1 MHQEFSE
8 HYLLLINLYE
18 INLDSSG
25 LCTERQ
31 RAEGW
36 EKSVWPRP
44 TFRNS
49 QGQEDFAHQWSRW
62 RVNIKERGGKMPLSS
77 VISSDPDA
85 KKKKVPGKRNFPQGK
100 RNHVFSV
107 LRTSLQ
113 APTVPKR
120 EKKKK
125 KKRQWCHHP
134 PAWSNVLRGT
144 HTALPAAK
152 TSQKKGKK
160 KDDIITCPGLWPQHC
175 VSHLREPTLLFWTT
189 PTASVIEKEAGRI
202 GVTDGI
208 EIRLSHNAYC
218 EGTFVAR
225 GEIISKKSQAAG
237 RGSTWQR
244 KERTDFKEG
253 FKLEPT
259 DRKKKK

>member
-1 MHQEFSE
+1 MQKKKSPWKEKLSPGE
-8 HYLLLINLYE
+8 
-18 INLDSSG
+18 
-25 LCTERQ
+25 
-31 RAEGW
+31 
-36 EKSVWPRP
+36 EKSCVLSAENI
-44 TFRNS
+44 TASTYCS
-49 QGQEDFAHQWSRW
+49 QEG
-62 RVNIKERGGKMPLSS
+62 
-77 VISSDPDA
+77 
-85 KKKKVPGKRNFPQGK
+85 
-100 RNHVFSV
+100 
-107 LRTSLQ
+107 
-113 APTVPKR
+113 
-120 EKKKK
+120 KKKK

-189 PTASVIEKEAGRI
+189 PTASVTEKEAGRI

-259 DRKKKK
+259 DRIKKIEWELVEKNKRWRTGSWEEGRCSTGETAHSLRCRGVILKLWTRKGQNLGYDPNYY

>member
-1 MHQEFSE
+1 
-8 HYLLLINLYE
+8 
-18 INLDSSG
+18 
-25 LCTERQ
+25 
-31 RAEGW
+31 
-36 EKSVWPRP
+36 
-44 TFRNS
+44 
-49 QGQEDFAHQWSRW
+49 
-62 RVNIKERGGKMPLSS
+62 MPLSS

-85 KKKKVPGKRNFPQGK
+85 KKKKKVPGKRNFPQGK

-189 PTASVIEKEAGRI
+189 PTASVTEKEAGRI

-259 DRKKKK
+259 DRKKKKIEWELVEKNKRWRTGSWEEGRCSTGETAHSLRCRGVILKLWTRKGQNLGYDPNYY